1 MPIVRGIICDKC
13 GLMIY
18 WDGNISKGTA
28 ACFARK
34 KGWTIG
40 KQCLCQDCK
49 KTGREKRGKTE

>member
-34 KGWTIG
+34 KRLDDWKTVFMPRLQENG
-40 KQCLCQDCK
+40 KRK
-49 KTGREKRGKTE
+49 AG